1 MYVTCFTAHTGRI
14 AVDVVDMWHPK
25 QIVKHMQKSMGNDFT
40 RNIIERQA
48 IHQDAFIVGTMSIL
62 IRMLR
67 HHAIAQARLA
77 VMGAFAKKKQKAI

>member
-14 AVDVVDMWHPK
+14 AVDAVDIWHPK
-25 QIVKHMQKSMGNDFT
+25 QTVKHMQKSMGNDLSRT
-40 RNIIERQA
+40 IIERQA

-67 HHAIAQARLA
+67 HHAIAQARIV
-77 VMGAFAKKKQKAI
+77 VMGAFAKK